1 MEERS
6 AFDADPEADQHTT
19 DEDDEPGERERL
31 SAGRTTVL
39 ASRETGSGYGK
50 VPELRLETMTRG
62 EHVNAM
68 MHRWIQQRE
77 ALKMSDTRRSE
88 VRDNNKER

>member
-50 VPELRLETMTRG
+50 V
-62 EHVNAM
+62 
-68 MHRWIQQRE
+68 
-77 ALKMSDTRRSE
+77 
-88 VRDNNKER
+88 